1 MGREEGGYVS
11 QGPCGV
17 GCAHQHGWVLAK
29 SCMSQW
35 WRGWITHIRR
45 SSDWKISISRP
56 NPKGHGKISFNIA
69 LLPCLCVSP
78 APVSVAAENVCN
90 LHCWTLIDHTHFHI
104 PFPLSLAVAV
114 KLWWKKQYVD
124 IWHLEQFVTTWQEKG
139 KKKKYRSRHTV
150 HAPSSR
156 AEYRFKNYD
165 NTTNTSTF
173 LMWYWY
179 Q

>member
-69 LLPCLCVSP
+69 LLPCLCVS
-78 APVSVAAENVCN
+78 AALVSLAAENMCN

-114 KLWWKKQYVD
+114 KLWWQKTVPWHMAFRTICHYVARKRKEKKVQ
-124 IWHLEQFVTTWQEKG
+124 ITTYSTCTWISL
-139 KKKKYRSRHTV
+139 KKLR
-150 HAPSSR
+150 
-156 AEYRFKNYD
+156 
-165 NTTNTSTF
+165 
-173 LMWYWY
+173 
-179 Q
+179 